1 MDKYLKGVAEDQ
13 LVKAGVKLPVAGK
26 CSKGMARLNID
37 IVAVQPE
44 AFALITY
51 RTLVNL
57 SLDEFGGLRN
67 VIVWQKS
74 FYGTG
79 KHRDDVDYDSQKQ
92 MKVLIAEILKAI
104 KK

>member
-1 MDKYLKGVAEDQ
+1 
-13 LVKAGVKLPVAGK
+13 
-26 CSKGMARLNID
+26 MARLNID

-51 RTLVNL
+51 RTLINL
-57 SLDEFGGLRN
+57 SLDEFGGLKN